1 MGENIM
7 TPQLLNTVD
16 WRKYLIEDSDNPRI
30 KRFLESRGNQVFTEL
45 TRAVNFANKNG
56 RKKIV
61 LIVHPNAGNA
71 ILIKEDEYM
80 EVYDIATKFFEKK
93 ENYEACSLVSKY
105 KTNFI
110 KRQRQRQSVTKTI
123 KL

>member
-1 MGENIM
+1 
-7 TPQLLNTVD
+7 
-16 WRKYLIEDSDNPRI
+16 
-30 KRFLESRGNQVFTEL
+30 
-45 TRAVNFANKNG
+45 
-56 RKKIV
+56 
-61 LIVHPNAGNA
+61 
-71 ILIKEDEYM
+71 M

>member
-1 MGENIM
+1 M

-30 KRFLESRGNQVFTEL
+30 KRFLESSGNQVFTEL